1 MGRTG
6 ASKEKPAEGVAPPSM
21 GGLVLWADVAAG
33 GELDVAGREGAF
45 VIAIGAAQVSGRLDA
60 TAEGAMSG
68 SAGVESEFVDGAV
81 GMTEL
86 VGAAVLVVGAVV
98 AGASASG
105 GVEDLGLSPAE
116 GDGAMT
122 SSTGLFYREPEE
134 V

>member
-1 MGRTG
+1 MT
-6 ASKEKPAEGVAPPSM
+6 KEKPAEGTAPTSM
-21 GGLVLWADVAAG
+21 GGLVLWAAVAAG

-45 VIAIGAAQVSGRLDA
+45 VIAIGSAKVSGGSDA
-60 TAEGAMSG
+60 TAEGATSG
-68 SAGVESEFVDGAV
+68 SAGVESEFVDGAAR
-81 GMTEL
+81 MIEL
-86 VGAAVLVVGAVV
+86 VGAAVLVVGAVG

-122 SSTGLFYREPEE
+122 SSTGLFYGEPEE